1 MQDLTS
7 IQDVAVAVGITIDR
21 VRHWA
26 VALGFEVEKV
36 GRVRHVPSVAIE
48 PLREMS
54 NLVSGGIS
62 PQAAATMIKARP
74 QAAQMVATTS
84 PASDVSIRFE
94 QIEAAMLA
102 LANENRSLRG
112 EVMALRAKIA
122 ANDPAKE
129 FERFYSSFF
138 QPVPKV
144 LETCRDRYYHT
155 PLMLTASENIVSVF
169 IEGK

>member
-74 QAAQMVATTS
+74 QAAQIVATNHPTS
-84 PASDVSIRFE
+84 DASIRFE

-102 LANENRSLRG
+102 LANENRALRG
-112 EVMALRAKIA
+112 EVETLRARIS
-122 ANDPAKE
+122 ANDPAADFK
-129 FERFYSSFF
+129 RFYSSFF
-138 QPVPKV
+138 QPVPKL
-144 LETCRDRYYHT
+144 LETCRDRYNHA
-155 PLMLTASENIVSVF
+155 PLMLPEPSNVVPLFAEQR
-169 IEGK
+169 